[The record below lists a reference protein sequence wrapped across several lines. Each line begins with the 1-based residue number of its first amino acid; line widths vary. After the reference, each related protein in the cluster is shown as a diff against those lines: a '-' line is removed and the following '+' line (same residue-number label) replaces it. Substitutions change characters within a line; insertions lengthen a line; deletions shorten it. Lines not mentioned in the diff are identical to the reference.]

1 MTIKVLG
8 SGCTNCVTL
17 ERRTQEALQ
26 HLHIEATVIKV
37 TDYRQIASY
46 GVMTTPGLVVENKVI
61 AQGRVPT
68 VAQIEELLTSYV
80 A

>member
-17 ERRTQEALQ
+17 ERRTREALQ
-26 HLHIEATVIKV
+26 HLHIEATVVKV
-37 TDYRQIASY
+37 TDYQQIASF
-46 GVMTTPGLVVENKVI
+46 GVMSTPGLVVGNKVI